1 MRRFRGIVQ
10 SNIEPQDKEVLWLFK
25 GTLYYFEDGWQPLKV
40 IKEDMS
46 IFPETNYVNDDDIL
60 FILQEGCYKKI
71 SVKNLLGKYPSG
83 DIDIYVKEEILHIN
97 SNSLEVKEEVL
108 YTSSTSIE
116 VKEGTL
122 YI

>member
-10 SNIEPQDKEVLWLFK
+10 NNIEPQDKEVLWLFK

-40 IKEDMS
+40 IREDMS

>member
-40 IKEDMS
+40 IREDMS

>member
-10 SNIEPQDKEVLWLFK
+10 NNIEPQDKEVLWLFK
-25 GTLYYFEDGWQPLKV
+25 GTLYYFEDGWQPLKF
-40 IKEDMS
+40 IREDMS
-46 IFPETNYVNDDDIL
+46 IFPETNYVNDDDTL

-71 SVKNLLGKYPSG
+71 SVKNLLGNYPSG
-83 DIDIYVKEEILHIN
+83 DVDIYVKEEILHIN
-97 SNSLEVKEEVL
+97 STSLEVKEEVL
-108 YTSSTSIE
+108 YINSTSLE